1 MSFEI
6 IRKSELNTTK
16 WTGGTTTQ
24 LTIFP
29 KEATYAA
36 RNFVFRISTAK
47 VEDQTSEFT
56 SLPGISR
63 VIMILEGEIVLNH
76 ENEYSKNLKKFETD
90 FFKGEWKTTGIG
102 QVIDF
107 NLMTSDKAVGSI
119 EGIFLQKKYTIDF
132 EVSNQVLG
140 LYLHKGSLSIN
151 NLNDEPI
158 NLEEGDFILLFKEV
172 NQAIFNLKA
181 IENCELIITKIDIQ

>member
-76 ENEYSKNLKKFETD
+76 ENKYSKNLKKFETD
-90 FFKGEWKTTGIG
+90 IFKGEWKTTGIG

-107 NLMTSDKAVGSI
+107 NLMTSDKAVGRI
-119 EGIFLQKKYTIDF
+119 EGIFLQKKHSIDF
-132 EVSNQVLG
+132 ELSNQVLG
-140 LYLHKGSLSIN
+140 LYLHKGCLSIN

-158 NLEEGDFILLFKEV
+158 NLEEGDFILICKEEK
-172 NQAIFNLKA
+172 QLIFNLMA
-181 IENCELIITKIDIQ
+181 IENCEIIITKIDMH